1 MFRCPVLAGGVAVVH
16 HAIKVL
22 PQNATARGKYRY
34 FSVPGGPLIQCRVLE
49 TIPTAG
55 AILGRVFCMEPAP
68 KLTLNN
74 GEYID
79 QLGFGTYKVPAPD
92 AARLVADALKTGY
105 RHVDTAALYGNED
118 GVGAGLRA
126 FIEET
131 GTVRDEIFLTSKVW
145 NSDQG
150 YDSTLRAFDASM
162 SRLGLDVLDLYL
174 IHWPCP
180 ERGLF
185 VETYR
190 AMEELYRAGRIRA
203 IGVSNF
209 QPDHLRTLLDA
220 ADVVPAVNQVEL
232 HPWLQQRE
240 LITLHEELGIR
251 TVAWSPL
258 GRGAV
263 LADPVITSLA
273 ADLGVSPAQV
283 ILRWHVEQGNVA
295 IPKAS
300 SPERMAENLDVFS
313 FGLSPAQ
320 RSAVA
325 GLDRNQRS
333 GSHPDTV
340 N

>member
-1 MFRCPVLAGGVAVVH
+1 
-16 HAIKVL
+16 
-22 PQNATARGKYRY
+22 
-34 FSVPGGPLIQCRVLE
+34 
-49 TIPTAG
+49 
-55 AILGRVFCMEPAP
+55 MEPAP

-74 GEYID
+74 GVRMD
-79 QLGFGTYKVPAPD
+79 HVGFGTYKVPAPD
-92 AARLVADALKTGY
+92 AARLVDSALRIGY
-105 RHVDTAALYGNED
+105 RHVDTAALYGNEA
-118 GVGAGLRA
+118 GVGEGVRA
-126 FIEET
+126 FTAET
-131 GTVRDEIFLTSKVW
+131 NTSRDEIFLTSKVW
-145 NSDQG
+145 NTDQG

-162 SRLGLDVLDLYL
+162 ARLGLDVLDLYL

-185 VETYR
+185 VDTYR
-190 AMEELYRAGRIRA
+190 ALEELYRAGRVRA

-209 QPDHLRTLLDA
+209 QPDHLKALLDA

-232 HPWLQQRE
+232 HPWLQQRP
-240 LITLHEELGIR
+240 LIALHEELGIR

-263 LADPVITSLA
+263 LTDPVITSIA
-273 ADLGVSPAQV
+273 AELGVSPAQV
-283 ILRWHVEQGNVA
+283 ILRWHIEQNIIA

-300 SPERMAENLDVFS
+300 SPDRIAENLDVFS
-313 FGLSPAQ
+313 FELSAAQ
-320 RSAVA
+320 RDAMA

>member
-1 MFRCPVLAGGVAVVH
+1 
-16 HAIKVL
+16 
-22 PQNATARGKYRY
+22 
-34 FSVPGGPLIQCRVLE
+34 
-49 TIPTAG
+49 
-55 AILGRVFCMEPAP
+55 MEPAP

-74 GEYID
+74 GVHMD
-79 QLGFGTYKVPAPD
+79 QMGFGTYKVPAPD
-92 AARLVADALKTGY
+92 AASLVVDALKTGY
-105 RHVDTAALYGNED
+105 RHLDTAALYGNEE
-118 GVGAGLRA
+118 GVGEGLRT
-126 FIEET
+126 FTEGT
-131 GTVRDEIFLTSKVW
+131 NTVRDEIFLTSKVW
-145 NSDQG
+145 NTDQG

-190 AMEELYRAGRIRA
+190 AMEELYRGGRIRA

-240 LITLHEELGIR
+240 LTALHEELGIR

-283 ILRWHVEQGNVA
+283 ILRWQMEQGNVA

-313 FGLSPAQ
+313 FELSPAQ
-320 RSAVA
+320 RDAIA